1 MEIFSKLW
9 DWSLSQHWALGWPI
23 VCFMV
28 LMLIPALRKTANNP
42 SDRAFWCDLLR
53 RDRAAE
59 RYRSVMRRGLDWLDS
74 RLSAHE
80 AQQGPAQ
87 KAWSF
92 GLLNATMALALAY
105 PILAIT
111 IQWLWGSA
119 IDFGGQEVIAASPPQ
134 ARIFTAV
141 WLGSSVLVCLF
152 AGASKSRWRGPS
164 LILATGMCLLGS
176 IYADGFAVPGHI
188 AEAAVLAAVFAAV
201 FTGSFE
207 AVFAGSFAGAVVVA
221 FALAGA
227 LAILGAGAGA
237 SAVASAV
244 ASAGAVASAVAGAL
258 AILGAGVVAVSVAGA
273 VTTAEERSSRP
284 MASRLLYCGGLVALV
299 IMAIKMPDDF
309 GAGQRNQAVFF
320 VLTFCLLPLVN
331 TVFDFASV
339 GLTRY
344 LLRLGLEQKRA
355 AWRAVLDGLGGIA
368 IFFALGCT
376 LIAFVTFVVP
386 ADGVPLV
393 DLKQLFADMRRA
405 PGDYIWLMVTLF
417 STLIPTLLHLSVA
430 VLTLGLQY
438 PAGVRNFVAG
448 LLERGEQSG
457 QAALLSGIC
466 ICAMITIAL
475 WCPIWIFGFVVTHDH
490 GAIVN
495 AVLWGFEAFA
505 WAIGGI

>member
-1 MEIFSKLW
+1 MEIVLKLL
-9 DWSLSQHWALGWPI
+9 DWSLRQNWALGGPI
-23 VCFMV
+23 VCFIA
-28 LMLIPALRKTANNP
+28 LMCIPALRNTADNP
-42 SDRAFWCDLLR
+42 SDRAYWRDLLR
-53 RDRAAE
+53 HDRPAE

-80 AQQGPAQ
+80 APQGPAQ
-87 KAWSF
+87 RAWSF

-105 PILAIT
+105 PIVAIT

-119 IDFGGQEVIAASPPQ
+119 IDFGGQEVIAVSPSQ

-141 WLGSSVLVCLF
+141 WLGSSLFFYLF
-152 AGASKSRWRGPS
+152 AGASKSRWRWP
-164 LILATGMCLLGS
+164 LFILATGILLLGP
-176 IYADGFAVPGHI
+176 IYADRFAVPGNV
-188 AEAAVLAAVFAAV
+188 AVASTVASVGAVEGAV
-201 FTGSFE
+201 
-207 AVFAGSFAGAVVVA
+207 AVVVA
-221 FALAGA
+221 FG
-227 LAILGAGAGA
+227 
-237 SAVASAV
+237 VASASADTFTFKGAV
-244 ASAGAVASAVAGAL
+244 VGTVAGAVACVV
-258 AILGAGVVAVSVAGA
+258 VVA
-273 VTTAEERSSRP
+273 EELSSRP
-284 MASRLLYCGGLVALV
+284 MAWRLLYCGALVALLIV
-299 IMAIKMPDDF
+299 AVKMPDDF

-320 VLTFCLLPLVN
+320 MLTMGLLPLVN
-331 TVFDFASV
+331 AVFDFASV

-393 DLKQLFADMRRA
+393 DLTQLFADMRRA

-417 STLIPTLLHLSVA
+417 STLLPTLLHLSVA

-475 WCPIWIFGFVVTHDH
+475 WCPIWIFTFVVTHDH

>member
-1 MEIFSKLW
+1 MGARLADCLFHRF
-9 DWSLSQHWALGWPI
+9 DVRTGTTQH
-23 VCFMV
+23 
-28 LMLIPALRKTANNP
+28 RSYP
-42 SDRAFWCDLLR
+42 SDRAYWCDLLR
-53 RDRAAE
+53 HDRPAE
-59 RYRSVMRRGLDWLDS
+59 RYRSVMRKGLDWLDS
-74 RLSAHE
+74 RLSSRE

-92 GLLNATMALALAY
+92 GLLNITMALAFAY

-111 IQWLWGSA
+111 IQWLCGHA

-141 WLGSSVLVCLF
+141 WLGSSLFFYLF
-152 AGASKSRWRGPS
+152 AGASKSRWRWT
-164 LILATGMCLLGS
+164 LVILATGILLLGL
-176 IYADGFAVPGHI
+176 IFADRFAVP
-188 AEAAVLAAVFAAV
+188 ENVAV
-201 FTGSFE
+201 
-207 AVFAGSFAGAVVVA
+207 
-221 FALAGA
+221 
-227 LAILGAGAGA
+227 
-237 SAVASAV
+237 AVASAV
-244 ASAGAVASAVAGAL
+244 AVAVA
-258 AILGAGVVAVSVAGA
+258 
-273 VTTAEERSSRP
+273 TAEKRSSRQ
-284 MASRLLYCGGLVALV
+284 MAWRLLYCGVLVALLIV
-299 IMAIKMPDDF
+299 AIKMPDDF
-309 GAGQRNQAVFF
+309 GAGQRSRAVF
-320 VLTFCLLPLVN
+320 VMLTFCLLPLVN
-331 TVFDFASV
+331 AVFDFASV

-393 DLKQLFADMRRA
+393 DLTQLFADMRRA

-448 LLERGEQSG
+448 LLERGEHSG

-475 WCPIWIFGFVVTHDH
+475 WCPIWIFTFVVTHDH

-505 WAIGGI
+505 CAIGGI

>member
-1 MEIFSKLW
+1 MEIVLKLL
-9 DWSLSQHWALGWPI
+9 DWSLRQHWALGWPI

-28 LMLIPALRKTANNP
+28 LMCIPALRKTADNP
-42 SDRAFWCDLLR
+42 SDRPYWRDLLR
-53 RDRAAE
+53 HDGAAE

-80 AQQGPAQ
+80 APQGPAQ

-111 IQWLWGSA
+111 IQWLCGSA
-119 IDFGGQEVIAASPPQ
+119 IDFGGQEVMAASPPQ

-141 WLGSSVLVCLF
+141 WLGSSVLVYLF
-152 AGASKSRWRGPS
+152 AGASKSRWRWT
-164 LILATGMCLLGS
+164 LVILATGILLLGL
-176 IYADGFAVPGHI
+176 IFADGFAVPGNI
-188 AEAAVLAAVFAAV
+188 AV
-201 FTGSFE
+201 
-207 AVFAGSFAGAVVVA
+207 AGTV
-221 FALAGA
+221 
-227 LAILGAGAGA
+227 
-237 SAVASAV
+237 AVASVGAGTVAV
-244 ASAGAVASAVAGAL
+244 AFTGPVAGAFAGVGAVAFVAPVLVAATSAGTVAG
-258 AILGAGVVAVSVAGA
+258 
-273 VTTAEERSSRP
+273 AEERSSRP
-284 MASRLLYCGGLVALV
+284 MARRLLFCGVLVALLIV
-299 IMAIKMPDDF
+299 AIKMPDDF

-320 VLTFCLLPLVN
+320 MLTMGVLPLVN
-331 TVFDFASV
+331 AVFDFASV

-355 AWRAVLDGLGGIA
+355 AWPAVLDGLGGIA

-393 DLKQLFADMRRA
+393 DLTQLFADMRRA

-438 PAGVRNFVAG
+438 PAGVRNFVAD

-475 WCPIWIFGFVVTHDH
+475 WCPIWIFTFVVTHDH

>member
-1 MEIFSKLW
+1 
-9 DWSLSQHWALGWPI
+9 
-23 VCFMV
+23 
-28 LMLIPALRKTANNP
+28 
-42 SDRAFWCDLLR
+42 
-53 RDRAAE
+53 
-59 RYRSVMRRGLDWLDS
+59 
-74 RLSAHE
+74 
-80 AQQGPAQ
+80 
-87 KAWSF
+87 
-92 GLLNATMALALAY
+92 MALAFAY
-105 PILAIT
+105 PLVAIT
-111 IQWLWGSA
+111 IQWLGGSA
-119 IDFGGQEVIAASPPQ
+119 IDFGGQEVIAASPPR

-141 WLGSSVLVCLF
+141 WLGSSVLVYLF
-152 AGASKSRWRGPS
+152 AGASKSRWRRP
-164 LILATGMCLLGS
+164 LVILATGILLLGS
-176 IYADGFAVPGHI
+176 NYADRFAVPGNI
-188 AEAAVLAAVFAAV
+188 AVAGTGAV
-201 FTGSFE
+201 
-207 AVFAGSFAGAVVVA
+207 AVVV
-221 FALAGA
+221 
-227 LAILGAGAGA
+227 
-237 SAVASAV
+237 
-244 ASAGAVASAVAGAL
+244 
-258 AILGAGVVAVSVAGA
+258 VVAA
-273 VTTAEERSSRP
+273 AEERSSCP
-284 MASRLLYCGGLVALV
+284 MARRLLFCGVLVALLIV
-299 IMAIKMPDDF
+299 AIKMPDDF

-320 VLTFCLLPLVN
+320 MLTIGLLPLVN
-331 TVFDFASV
+331 AVFDFASV

-393 DLKQLFADMRRA
+393 DLTQLFADMRRA

-475 WCPIWIFGFVVTHDH
+475 WCPIWIFAFVVTHDH

>member
-1 MEIFSKLW
+1 MGARLADCLFHRF
-9 DWSLSQHWALGWPI
+9 DVRTGTTQH
-23 VCFMV
+23 
-28 LMLIPALRKTANNP
+28 RSYP
-42 SDRAFWCDLLR
+42 SDRAYWCDLLR
-53 RDRAAE
+53 HDRPAE
-59 RYRSVMRRGLDWLDS
+59 RYRSVMRKGLDWLDS
-74 RLSAHE
+74 RLSSRE

-87 KAWSF
+87 RAWSF
-92 GLLNATMALALAY
+92 GLLNITMALAFAY

-111 IQWLWGSA
+111 IQWLCGHA

-141 WLGSSVLVCLF
+141 WLGSSLFFYLF
-152 AGASKSRWRGPS
+152 AGASKSRWRWT
-164 LILATGMCLLGS
+164 LVILATGILLLGL
-176 IYADGFAVPGHI
+176 IFADRFAVP
-188 AEAAVLAAVFAAV
+188 ENVAV
-201 FTGSFE
+201 
-207 AVFAGSFAGAVVVA
+207 AGLVAGAVAV
-221 FALAGA
+221 
-227 LAILGAGAGA
+227 
-237 SAVASAV
+237 AVASAV
-244 ASAGAVASAVAGAL
+244 AVAVA
-258 AILGAGVVAVSVAGA
+258 
-273 VTTAEERSSRP
+273 TAEKRSSRQ
-284 MASRLLYCGGLVALV
+284 MAWRLLYCGVLVALLIV
-299 IMAIKMPDDF
+299 AIKMPDDF
-309 GAGQRNQAVFF
+309 GAGQRSRAVF
-320 VLTFCLLPLVN
+320 VMLTFCLLPLVN
-331 TVFDFASV
+331 AVFDFASV

-393 DLKQLFADMRRA
+393 DLTQLFADMRRA

-417 STLIPTLLHLSVA
+417 STLLPTLLHLSVA

-448 LLERGEQSG
+448 LLERGEHSG

-475 WCPIWIFGFVVTHDH
+475 WCPIWIFTFVVTHDH

>member
-1 MEIFSKLW
+1 VEIVLKLL
-9 DWSLSQHWALGWPI
+9 DWSLRQHWALGWPI

-28 LMLIPALRKTANNP
+28 LMCIPALRKTADNP
-42 SDRAFWCDLLR
+42 SDRPYWRDLLR
-53 RDRAAE
+53 HDGAAE

-80 AQQGPAQ
+80 APQGPAQ

-111 IQWLWGSA
+111 IQWLCGSA
-119 IDFGGQEVIAASPPQ
+119 IDFGGQEVMAASPPQ

-141 WLGSSVLVCLF
+141 WLGSSVLVYLF
-152 AGASKSRWRGPS
+152 AGASKSRWRWT
-164 LILATGMCLLGS
+164 LVILATGILLLGL
-176 IYADGFAVPGHI
+176 IFADGFAVPGNI
-188 AEAAVLAAVFAAV
+188 AVAGTVAVASVGAGTVAVASVGAGTVAV
-201 FTGSFE
+201 AGTGP
-207 AVFAGSFAGAVVVA
+207 VAGAFAGAV
-221 FALAGA
+221 AG
-227 LAILGAGAGA
+227 
-237 SAVASAV
+237 V
-244 ASAGAVASAVAGAL
+244 GAVAFVAPVLVAATSAGTVAG
-258 AILGAGVVAVSVAGA
+258 
-273 VTTAEERSSRP
+273 AEERSSRP
-284 MASRLLYCGGLVALV
+284 MARRLLFCGVLVALLIV
-299 IMAIKMPDDF
+299 AIKMPDDF

-320 VLTFCLLPLVN
+320 MLTMGVLPLVN
-331 TVFDFASV
+331 AVFDFASV

-355 AWRAVLDGLGGIA
+355 AWPAVLDGLGGIA

-393 DLKQLFADMRRA
+393 DLTQLFADMRRA

-438 PAGVRNFVAG
+438 PAGVRNFVAD

-475 WCPIWIFGFVVTHDH
+475 WCPIWIFTFVVTHDH

>member
-1 MEIFSKLW
+1 MEIVLKLL
-9 DWSLSQHWALGWPI
+9 DWSLRQNWALGGPI
-23 VCFMV
+23 VCFIV
-28 LMLIPALRKTANNP
+28 LMCIPALRNTADNP
-42 SDRAFWCDLLR
+42 SDRAYWRDLLR
-53 RDRAAE
+53 HDRPAE

-80 AQQGPAQ
+80 APQGPAQ
-87 KAWSF
+87 RAWSF

-105 PILAIT
+105 PIVAIT

-119 IDFGGQEVIAASPPQ
+119 IDFGGQEVIAVSPSQ

-141 WLGSSVLVCLF
+141 WLGSSLFFYLF
-152 AGASKSRWRGPS
+152 AGASKSRWRWP
-164 LILATGMCLLGS
+164 LFILATGILLLGP
-176 IYADGFAVPGHI
+176 IYADRFAVPGN
-188 AEAAVLAAVFAAV
+188 V
-201 FTGSFE
+201 
-207 AVFAGSFAGAVVVA
+207 
-221 FALAGA
+221 
-227 LAILGAGAGA
+227 
-237 SAVASAV
+237 AVASAV
-244 ASAGAVASAVAGAL
+244 EGAVAV
-258 AILGAGVVAVSVAGA
+258 VVA
-273 VTTAEERSSRP
+273 EELSSRP
-284 MASRLLYCGGLVALV
+284 MAWLLLYCGALVALLIV
-299 IMAIKMPDDF
+299 AVKMPDDF

-320 VLTFCLLPLVN
+320 MLTMGLLPLVN
-331 TVFDFASV
+331 AVFDFASV

-393 DLKQLFADMRRA
+393 ELKQLFADMRRA

-438 PAGVRNFVAG
+438 PAPLRNFVAG

-457 QAALLSGIC
+457 QAALLSGIY

-475 WCPIWIFGFVVTHDH
+475 WCPIWIFTFVVTHDH

>member
-1 MEIFSKLW
+1 
-9 DWSLSQHWALGWPI
+9 
-23 VCFMV
+23 
-28 LMLIPALRKTANNP
+28 
-42 SDRAFWCDLLR
+42 
-53 RDRAAE
+53 
-59 RYRSVMRRGLDWLDS
+59 
-74 RLSAHE
+74 
-80 AQQGPAQ
+80 
-87 KAWSF
+87 
-92 GLLNATMALALAY
+92 MALALAY
-105 PILAIT
+105 PIVAIT

-119 IDFGGQEVIAASPPQ
+119 IDFGGQEVIAVSPSQ

-141 WLGSSVLVCLF
+141 WLGSSLFFYLF
-152 AGASKSRWRGPS
+152 AGASKSRWRWP
-164 LILATGMCLLGS
+164 LFILATGILLLGP
-176 IYADGFAVPGHI
+176 IYADRFAVAGNV
-188 AEAAVLAAVFAAV
+188 AVASVGAVA
-201 FTGSFE
+201 
-207 AVFAGSFAGAVVVA
+207 FAGAGAVAFAVEGAVAVVVA
-221 FALAGA
+221 FG
-227 LAILGAGAGA
+227 
-237 SAVASAV
+237 VASASADTFTFKGAV
-244 ASAGAVASAVAGAL
+244 VGTVAGAVACVV
-258 AILGAGVVAVSVAGA
+258 VVA
-273 VTTAEERSSRP
+273 EELSSRP
-284 MASRLLYCGGLVALV
+284 MAWRLLYCGALVALLIV
-299 IMAIKMPDDF
+299 AVKMPDDF

-320 VLTFCLLPLVN
+320 MLTMGLLPLVN
-331 TVFDFASV
+331 AVFDFASV

-393 DLKQLFADMRRA
+393 DLTQLFADMRRA

-417 STLIPTLLHLSVA
+417 SKLLPTLLHLSVA

-438 PAGVRNFVAG
+438 PAGVRNFVAD

-475 WCPIWIFGFVVTHDH
+475 WCPIWIFTFVVTHDH

>member
-1 MEIFSKLW
+1 MEIVLKLL
-9 DWSLSQHWALGWPI
+9 DWSLRQHWALGWPI

-28 LMLIPALRKTANNP
+28 LMCIPALRKTADNP
-42 SDRAFWCDLLR
+42 SDRPYWRDLLR
-53 RDRAAE
+53 HDGAAE

-80 AQQGPAQ
+80 APQGPAQ

-111 IQWLWGSA
+111 IQWLCGSA
-119 IDFGGQEVIAASPPQ
+119 IDFGGQEVMAASPPQ

-141 WLGSSVLVCLF
+141 WLGSSVLVYLF
-152 AGASKSRWRGPS
+152 AGASKSRWRWT
-164 LILATGMCLLGS
+164 LVILATGILLLGL
-176 IYADGFAVPGHI
+176 IFADGFAVPGNI
-188 AEAAVLAAVFAAV
+188 AVAGTVAVASVGAGTVA
-201 FTGSFE
+201 FTGP
-207 AVFAGSFAGAVVVA
+207 VAGAFAGAV
-221 FALAGA
+221 AG
-227 LAILGAGAGA
+227 
-237 SAVASAV
+237 V
-244 ASAGAVASAVAGAL
+244 GAVAFVAPVLVAATSAGTVAG
-258 AILGAGVVAVSVAGA
+258 
-273 VTTAEERSSRP
+273 AEERSSRP
-284 MASRLLYCGGLVALV
+284 MARRLLFCGVLVALLIV
-299 IMAIKMPDDF
+299 AIKMPDDF

-320 VLTFCLLPLVN
+320 MLTMGVLPLVN
-331 TVFDFASV
+331 AVFDFASV

-355 AWRAVLDGLGGIA
+355 AWPAVLDGLDGIA

-393 DLKQLFADMRRA
+393 DLTQLFADMRRA

-438 PAGVRNFVAG
+438 PAGVRNFVAD

-475 WCPIWIFGFVVTHDH
+475 WCPIWIFTFVVTHDH

>member
-1 MEIFSKLW
+1 MEIVLKLL
-9 DWSLSQHWALGWPI
+9 DWSLRQNWALGGPI
-23 VCFMV
+23 VCFIV
-28 LMLIPALRKTANNP
+28 LMCIPALRNTADNP
-42 SDRAFWCDLLR
+42 SDRAYWRDLLR
-53 RDRAAE
+53 HDRPAE

-80 AQQGPAQ
+80 APQGPAQ
-87 KAWSF
+87 RAWSF

-105 PILAIT
+105 PIVAIT

-119 IDFGGQEVIAASPPQ
+119 IDFGGQEVIAVSPSQ

-141 WLGSSVLVCLF
+141 WLGSSLFFYLF
-152 AGASKSRWRGPS
+152 AGASKSRWRWP
-164 LILATGMCLLGS
+164 LFILATGILLWGP
-176 IYADGFAVPGHI
+176 IYADRFAVPGNV
-188 AEAAVLAAVFAAV
+188 AVASTVASVGAVAFAVEGAV
-201 FTGSFE
+201 
-207 AVFAGSFAGAVVVA
+207 AVVVA
-221 FALAGA
+221 FG
-227 LAILGAGAGA
+227 
-237 SAVASAV
+237 VASASADTFTFKGAV
-244 ASAGAVASAVAGAL
+244 AGAVACVV
-258 AILGAGVVAVSVAGA
+258 VVA
-273 VTTAEERSSRP
+273 EELSSRP
-284 MASRLLYCGGLVALV
+284 MAWRLLYCGALVALLIV
-299 IMAIKMPDDF
+299 AVKMPDDF

-320 VLTFCLLPLVN
+320 MLTMGLLPLVN
-331 TVFDFASV
+331 AVFDFASV

-393 DLKQLFADMRRA
+393 ELKQLFADMRRA

-438 PAGVRNFVAG
+438 PAPLRNFVAG

-475 WCPIWIFGFVVTHDH
+475 WCPIWIFTFVVTHDH

>member
-1 MEIFSKLW
+1 M
-9 DWSLSQHWALGWPI
+9 
-23 VCFMV
+23 C
-28 LMLIPALRKTANNP
+28 IPALRNTADNP
-42 SDRAFWCDLLR
+42 SDRAYWRDLLR
-53 RDRAAE
+53 HDRPAE

-80 AQQGPAQ
+80 APQGPAQ
-87 KAWSF
+87 RAWSF

-105 PILAIT
+105 PIVAIT

-119 IDFGGQEVIAASPPQ
+119 IDFGGQEVIAVSPSQ

-141 WLGSSVLVCLF
+141 WLGSSLFFYLF
-152 AGASKSRWRGPS
+152 AGASKSRWRWP
-164 LILATGMCLLGS
+164 LFILATGILLLGP
-176 IYADGFAVPGHI
+176 IYADRFAVPGNV
-188 AEAAVLAAVFAAV
+188 AVASTVASVGAGA
-201 FTGSFE
+201 
-207 AVFAGSFAGAVVVA
+207 FAGTVAFAGAVAFAVVVA
-221 FALAGA
+221 FG
-227 LAILGAGAGA
+227 
-237 SAVASAV
+237 VASASADTFTFKGTV
-244 ASAGAVASAVAGAL
+244 AGAVACVV
-258 AILGAGVVAVSVAGA
+258 VVA
-273 VTTAEERSSRP
+273 EELSSRP
-284 MASRLLYCGGLVALV
+284 MAWRLLYCGALVALLIV
-299 IMAIKMPDDF
+299 AVKMPDDF

-320 VLTFCLLPLVN
+320 MLTMGLLPLVN
-331 TVFDFASV
+331 AVFDFASV

-393 DLKQLFADMRRA
+393 ELKQLFADMRRA

-438 PAGVRNFVAG
+438 PAGVRNFVAD

-475 WCPIWIFGFVVTHDH
+475 WCPIWIFTFVVTHDH

>member
-1 MEIFSKLW
+1 VEIVLKLL
-9 DWSLSQHWALGWPI
+9 DWSLRQNWALGWPI
-23 VCFMV
+23 VCFIA
-28 LMLIPALRKTANNP
+28 LMCIPALRNTADNP
-42 SDRAFWCDLLR
+42 SDRAYWRDLLR
-53 RDRAAE
+53 HDRPAE

-74 RLSAHE
+74 RLSSHE
-80 AQQGPAQ
+80 APQGPAQ
-87 KAWSF
+87 KAWSYS
-92 GLLNATMALALAY
+92 LLNATMALALAY

-111 IQWLWGSA
+111 IQWLCGSA
-119 IDFGGQEVIAASPPQ
+119 IDFGGQEVMAASPPQ

-141 WLGSSVLVCLF
+141 WLGSSVLVYLF
-152 AGASKSRWRGPS
+152 AGASKSRWRWT
-164 LILATGMCLLGS
+164 LVILATGILLLGL
-176 IYADGFAVPGHI
+176 IFADGFAVPGNI
-188 AEAAVLAAVFAAV
+188 AVAGTVAVASVGAGTVAVA
-201 FTGSFE
+201 FTGP
-207 AVFAGSFAGAVVVA
+207 VAGAFAGAV
-221 FALAGA
+221 AG
-227 LAILGAGAGA
+227 
-237 SAVASAV
+237 V
-244 ASAGAVASAVAGAL
+244 GAVAFVAPVLVAATSAGTVAG
-258 AILGAGVVAVSVAGA
+258 
-273 VTTAEERSSRP
+273 AEERSSRP
-284 MASRLLYCGGLVALV
+284 MARRLLFCGVLVALLIV
-299 IMAIKMPDDF
+299 AIKMPDDF

-320 VLTFCLLPLVN
+320 MLTMGVLPLVN
-331 TVFDFASV
+331 AVFDFASV

-355 AWRAVLDGLGGIA
+355 AWPAVLDGLDGIA

-393 DLKQLFADMRRA
+393 DLTQLFADMRRA

-438 PAGVRNFVAG
+438 PAGVRNFVAD

-475 WCPIWIFGFVVTHDH
+475 WCPIWIFTFVVTHDH

>member
-1 MEIFSKLW
+1 MEIVLKLL
-9 DWSLSQHWALGWPI
+9 DWSLRQHWALGWPI

-28 LMLIPALRKTANNP
+28 LMCIPALRKTADNP
-42 SDRAFWCDLLR
+42 SDRPYWRDLLR
-53 RDRAAE
+53 HDGAAE

-80 AQQGPAQ
+80 APQGPAQ

-111 IQWLWGSA
+111 IQWLCGSA
-119 IDFGGQEVIAASPPQ
+119 IDFGGQEVMAASPPQ

-141 WLGSSVLVCLF
+141 WLGSSVLVYLF
-152 AGASKSRWRGPS
+152 AGASKSRWRWT
-164 LILATGMCLLGS
+164 LVILATGILLLGL
-176 IYADGFAVPGHI
+176 IFADGFAVPGNI
-188 AEAAVLAAVFAAV
+188 AV
-201 FTGSFE
+201 
-207 AVFAGSFAGAVVVA
+207 AGTV
-221 FALAGA
+221 
-227 LAILGAGAGA
+227 
-237 SAVASAV
+237 AVASVGAGTVAV
-244 ASAGAVASAVAGAL
+244 AFTGPVAGAFAGVGAVAFVAPVLVAATSAGTVAG
-258 AILGAGVVAVSVAGA
+258 
-273 VTTAEERSSRP
+273 AEERSSRP
-284 MASRLLYCGGLVALV
+284 MARRLLFCGVLVALLIV
-299 IMAIKMPDDF
+299 AIKMPDDF

-320 VLTFCLLPLVN
+320 MLTMGVLPLVN
-331 TVFDFASV
+331 AVFDFASV

-355 AWRAVLDGLGGIA
+355 AWPAVLDGLGGIA

-393 DLKQLFADMRRA
+393 DLTQLFADMRRA

-438 PAGVRNFVAG
+438 PAPLRNFVAG

-475 WCPIWIFGFVVTHDH
+475 WCPIWIFTFVVTHDH

>member
-1 MEIFSKLW
+1 VEIVLKLL
-9 DWSLSQHWALGWPI
+9 DWSLRQNWALGGPI
-23 VCFMV
+23 VCFIV
-28 LMLIPALRKTANNP
+28 LMCIPALRNTANNP
-42 SDRAFWCDLLR
+42 SDRAYWRDLLR
-53 RDRAAE
+53 HDRPAE

-80 AQQGPAQ
+80 APQGPAQ
-87 KAWSF
+87 RAWSF

-105 PILAIT
+105 PIVAIT

-119 IDFGGQEVIAASPPQ
+119 IDFGGQEVIAVSPSQ

-141 WLGSSVLVCLF
+141 WLGSSLFFYLF
-152 AGASKSRWRGPS
+152 AGASKSRWRWP
-164 LILATGMCLLGS
+164 LFILATGILLLGP
-176 IYADGFAVPGHI
+176 IYADRFAVPGNV
-188 AEAAVLAAVFAAV
+188 AVASTVASVGAVEGAV
-201 FTGSFE
+201 
-207 AVFAGSFAGAVVVA
+207 AVVVA
-221 FALAGA
+221 FG
-227 LAILGAGAGA
+227 
-237 SAVASAV
+237 VASASADTFTFKGAV
-244 ASAGAVASAVAGAL
+244 VGTVAGAVACVV
-258 AILGAGVVAVSVAGA
+258 VVA
-273 VTTAEERSSRP
+273 EELSSRP
-284 MASRLLYCGGLVALV
+284 MAWRLLYCGALVALLIV
-299 IMAIKMPDDF
+299 AVKMPDDF

-320 VLTFCLLPLVN
+320 MLTMGLLPLVN
-331 TVFDFASV
+331 AVFDFASV

-393 DLKQLFADMRRA
+393 ELKQLFADMRRA

-438 PAGVRNFVAG
+438 PAPLRNFVAG

-475 WCPIWIFGFVVTHDH
+475 WCPIWIFTFVVTHDH

>member
-1 MEIFSKLW
+1 VEIVLKLL
-9 DWSLSQHWALGWPI
+9 DWSLRQNWALGGPI
-23 VCFMV
+23 VCFIV
-28 LMLIPALRKTANNP
+28 LMCIPALRNTADNP
-42 SDRAFWCDLLR
+42 SDRAYWRDLLR
-53 RDRAAE
+53 HDRPAE

-80 AQQGPAQ
+80 APQGPAQ
-87 KAWSF
+87 RAWSF

-105 PILAIT
+105 PIVAIT

-119 IDFGGQEVIAASPPQ
+119 IDFGGQEVIAVSPSQ

-141 WLGSSVLVCLF
+141 WLGSSLFFYLF
-152 AGASKSRWRGPS
+152 AGASKSRWRWP
-164 LILATGMCLLGS
+164 LFILATGILLLGP
-176 IYADGFAVPGHI
+176 IYADRFAVPGNV
-188 AEAAVLAAVFAAV
+188 AVASTVASV
-201 FTGSFE
+201 G
-207 AVFAGSFAGAVVVA
+207 AGAFAGAVAVA
-221 FALAGA
+221 FG
-227 LAILGAGAGA
+227 
-237 SAVASAV
+237 VASASADTFTFKGAV
-244 ASAGAVASAVAGAL
+244 VGTVAGAVACVV
-258 AILGAGVVAVSVAGA
+258 VVA
-273 VTTAEERSSRP
+273 EELSSRP
-284 MASRLLYCGGLVALV
+284 MAWRLLYCGALVALLIV
-299 IMAIKMPDDF
+299 AVKMPDDF

-320 VLTFCLLPLVN
+320 MLTMGLLPLVN
-331 TVFDFASV
+331 AVFDFASV

-393 DLKQLFADMRRA
+393 ELKQLFADMRRA

-438 PAGVRNFVAG
+438 PAPLRNFVAG

-475 WCPIWIFGFVVTHDH
+475 WCPIWIFTFVVTHDH

>member
-1 MEIFSKLW
+1 VEIVLKLL
-9 DWSLSQHWALGWPI
+9 DWSLRQHWALGWPI

-28 LMLIPALRKTANNP
+28 LMCIPALRKTADNP
-42 SDRAFWCDLLR
+42 SDRPYWRDLLR
-53 RDRAAE
+53 HDGAAE

-80 AQQGPAQ
+80 APQGPAQ

-111 IQWLWGSA
+111 IQWLCGSA
-119 IDFGGQEVIAASPPQ
+119 IDFGGQEVMAASPPQ

-141 WLGSSVLVCLF
+141 WLGSSVLVYLF
-152 AGASKSRWRGPS
+152 AGASKSRWRWT
-164 LILATGMCLLGS
+164 LVILATGILLLGL
-176 IYADGFAVPGHI
+176 IFADGFAVPGNI
-188 AEAAVLAAVFAAV
+188 AV
-201 FTGSFE
+201 
-207 AVFAGSFAGAVVVA
+207 AGTV
-221 FALAGA
+221 
-227 LAILGAGAGA
+227 
-237 SAVASAV
+237 AVASVGAGTV
-244 ASAGAVASAVAGAL
+244 AGVGAVAFVAPVLVAATSAGTVAG
-258 AILGAGVVAVSVAGA
+258 
-273 VTTAEERSSRP
+273 AEERSSRP
-284 MASRLLYCGGLVALV
+284 MARRLLFCGVLVALLIV
-299 IMAIKMPDDF
+299 AIKMPDDF

-320 VLTFCLLPLVN
+320 MLTMGVLPLVN
-331 TVFDFASV
+331 AVFDFASV

-355 AWRAVLDGLGGIA
+355 AWPAVLDGLGGIA

-393 DLKQLFADMRRA
+393 DLTQLFADMRRA

-438 PAGVRNFVAG
+438 PAGVRNFVAD

-475 WCPIWIFGFVVTHDH
+475 WCPIWIFTFVVTHDH

>member
-1 MEIFSKLW
+1 MEIVLKLL
-9 DWSLSQHWALGWPI
+9 DWSLRQNWALGGPI
-23 VCFMV
+23 VCFIV
-28 LMLIPALRKTANNP
+28 LMCIPALRNTADNP
-42 SDRAFWCDLLR
+42 SDRAYWRDLLR
-53 RDRAAE
+53 HDRPAE

-80 AQQGPAQ
+80 APQGPAQ

-111 IQWLWGSA
+111 IQWLCGSA
-119 IDFGGQEVIAASPPQ
+119 IDFGGQEVMAASPPQ

-141 WLGSSVLVCLF
+141 WLGSSVLVYLF
-152 AGASKSRWRGPS
+152 AGASKSRWRWT
-164 LILATGMCLLGS
+164 LVILATGILLLGL
-176 IYADGFAVPGHI
+176 IFADGFAVPGNI
-188 AEAAVLAAVFAAV
+188 AVAGTVAVASVGAGTVAVA
-201 FTGSFE
+201 FTGP
-207 AVFAGSFAGAVVVA
+207 VAGAFAGAV
-221 FALAGA
+221 AG
-227 LAILGAGAGA
+227 
-237 SAVASAV
+237 V
-244 ASAGAVASAVAGAL
+244 GAVAFVAPVLVAATSAGTVAG
-258 AILGAGVVAVSVAGA
+258 
-273 VTTAEERSSRP
+273 AEERSSRP
-284 MASRLLYCGGLVALV
+284 MARRLLFCGVLVALLIV
-299 IMAIKMPDDF
+299 AIKMPDDF

-320 VLTFCLLPLVN
+320 MLTMGVLPLVN
-331 TVFDFASV
+331 AVFDFASV

-355 AWRAVLDGLGGIA
+355 AWPAVLDGLGGIA

-393 DLKQLFADMRRA
+393 DLTQLFADMRRA

-438 PAGVRNFVAG
+438 PAGVRNFVAD

-475 WCPIWIFGFVVTHDH
+475 WCPIWIFTFVVTHDH

>member
-1 MEIFSKLW
+1 VEIVLKLL
-9 DWSLSQHWALGWPI
+9 DWGLRQHWALGWPI
-23 VCFMV
+23 VCFIV
-28 LMLIPALRKTANNP
+28 LMRAPALSNTADNP
-42 SDRAFWCDLLR
+42 SDRAFWRDLLR
-53 RDRAAE
+53 HDGAAE

-87 KAWSF
+87 KAWSY
-92 GLLNATMALALAY
+92 GLLNATMALAFAY

-111 IQWLWGSA
+111 IQWLCGSA
-119 IDFGGQEVIAASPPQ
+119 IDFGGQEVMAASPPQ
-134 ARIFTAV
+134 ARIFAAV

-152 AGASKSRWRGPS
+152 AGASKSRWRRP
-164 LILATGMCLLGS
+164 LVILAIGILLLGS
-176 IYADGFAVPGHI
+176 IYADRFAVLENVAG
-188 AEAAVLAAVFAAV
+188 AFAVAVAITVIVASALSGAV
-201 FTGSFE
+201 AGIG
-207 AVFAGSFAGAVVVA
+207 AVAFAGAGAVVVA
-221 FALAGA
+221 A
-227 LAILGAGAGA
+227 
-237 SAVASAV
+237 
-244 ASAGAVASAVAGAL
+244 
-258 AILGAGVVAVSVAGA
+258 
-273 VTTAEERSSRP
+273 AEERSSRP
-284 MASRLLYCGGLVALV
+284 MAWRLLFCGGLVALLIV
-299 IMAIKMPDDF
+299 AIKMPDDF
-309 GAGQRNQAVFF
+309 GTGQPNRAVFGT
-320 VLTFCLLPLVN
+320 LTFCLLPLVN
-331 TVFDFASV
+331 AVFDFASV

-344 LLRLGLEQKRA
+344 LLRLGLEKKRA

-393 DLKQLFADMRRA
+393 DLTQLFADMRRA

-475 WCPIWIFGFVVTHDH
+475 SCLFWICGFVITHDH

>member
-1 MEIFSKLW
+1 VEIVLKLL
-9 DWSLSQHWALGWPI
+9 DWSLRQHWALGWPI

-28 LMLIPALRKTANNP
+28 LMCIPALRKTADNP
-42 SDRAFWCDLLR
+42 SDRPYWRDLLR
-53 RDRAAE
+53 HDGAAE

-80 AQQGPAQ
+80 APQGPAQ

-111 IQWLWGSA
+111 IQWLCGSA
-119 IDFGGQEVIAASPPQ
+119 IDFGGQEVMAASPPQ

-141 WLGSSVLVCLF
+141 WLGSSVLVYLF
-152 AGASKSRWRGPS
+152 AGASKSRWRWT
-164 LILATGMCLLGS
+164 LVILATGILLLGL
-176 IYADGFAVPGHI
+176 IFADGFAVPGNI
-188 AEAAVLAAVFAAV
+188 AVAGTGAFA
-201 FTGSFE
+201 
-207 AVFAGSFAGAVVVA
+207 FAGAVAGTVALAVTGTVASAFAVA
-221 FALAGA
+221 FAVAGT
-227 LAILGAGAGA
+227 
-237 SAVASAV
+237 V
-244 ASAGAVASAVAGAL
+244 AVAGAE
-258 AILGAGVVAVSVAGA
+258 V
-273 VTTAEERSSRP
+273 RSSRP
-284 MASRLLYCGGLVALV
+284 MAWRLLDCGVLVALLIV
-299 IMAIKMPDDF
+299 AIKMPDDF

-320 VLTFCLLPLVN
+320 MLTMGVLPLVN
-331 TVFDFASV
+331 AVFDFASV

-355 AWRAVLDGLGGIA
+355 AWPAVLDGLGGIA

-393 DLKQLFADMRRA
+393 DLTQLFADMRRA

-438 PAGVRNFVAG
+438 PAGVRNFVAD

-475 WCPIWIFGFVVTHDH
+475 WCPIWIFTFVVTHDH

>member
-1 MEIFSKLW
+1 MEIVLKLL
-9 DWSLSQHWALGWPI
+9 DWSLRQHWALGWPI

-28 LMLIPALRKTANNP
+28 LMCIPALRKTADNP
-42 SDRAFWCDLLR
+42 SDRPYWRDLLR
-53 RDRAAE
+53 HDGAAE

-80 AQQGPAQ
+80 APQGPAQ

-111 IQWLWGSA
+111 IQWLCGSA
-119 IDFGGQEVIAASPPQ
+119 IDFGGQEVMAASPPQ

-141 WLGSSVLVCLF
+141 WLGSSVLVYLF
-152 AGASKSRWRGPS
+152 AGASKSRWRWT
-164 LILATGMCLLGS
+164 LVILATGILLLGL
-176 IYADGFAVPGHI
+176 IFADGFAVPGNI
-188 AEAAVLAAVFAAV
+188 AVAGTVAVASVGAGTVA
-201 FTGSFE
+201 FTGPV
-207 AVFAGSFAGAVVVA
+207 AFAGAVAGFAGA
-221 FALAGA
+221 FAG
-227 LAILGAGAGA
+227 
-237 SAVASAV
+237 V
-244 ASAGAVASAVAGAL
+244 GAVAFVVAATSAGTVAG
-258 AILGAGVVAVSVAGA
+258 
-273 VTTAEERSSRP
+273 AEERSSRP
-284 MASRLLYCGGLVALV
+284 MARRLLFCGVLVALLIV
-299 IMAIKMPDDF
+299 AIKMPDDF

-320 VLTFCLLPLVN
+320 MLTMGVLPLVN
-331 TVFDFASV
+331 AVFDFASV

-355 AWRAVLDGLGGIA
+355 AWPAVLDGLGGIA

-393 DLKQLFADMRRA
+393 DLTQLFADMRRA

-438 PAGVRNFVAG
+438 PAGVRNFVAD

-475 WCPIWIFGFVVTHDH
+475 WCPIWIFTFVVTHDH

>member
-1 MEIFSKLW
+1 
-9 DWSLSQHWALGWPI
+9 
-23 VCFMV
+23 
-28 LMLIPALRKTANNP
+28 
-42 SDRAFWCDLLR
+42 
-53 RDRAAE
+53 
-59 RYRSVMRRGLDWLDS
+59 
-74 RLSAHE
+74 
-80 AQQGPAQ
+80 
-87 KAWSF
+87 
-92 GLLNATMALALAY
+92 MALAFAY

-111 IQWLWGSA
+111 IQWLCGHA

-141 WLGSSVLVCLF
+141 WLGSSLFFYLF
-152 AGASKSRWRGPS
+152 AGASKSRWRWT
-164 LILATGMCLLGS
+164 LVILATGILLLGL
-176 IYADGFAVPGHI
+176 IFADRFAVP
-188 AEAAVLAAVFAAV
+188 ENV
-201 FTGSFE
+201 
-207 AVFAGSFAGAVVVA
+207 
-221 FALAGA
+221 
-227 LAILGAGAGA
+227 
-237 SAVASAV
+237 AVAGLV
-244 ASAGAVASAVAGAL
+244 AGAVASAVA
-258 AILGAGVVAVSVAGA
+258 VAVAVA
-273 VTTAEERSSRP
+273 TAEKRSSRQ
-284 MASRLLYCGGLVALV
+284 MAWRLLYCGVLVALLIV
-299 IMAIKMPDDF
+299 AIKMPDDF
-309 GAGQRNQAVFF
+309 GAGQRSRAVF
-320 VLTFCLLPLVN
+320 VMLTFCLLPLVN
-331 TVFDFASV
+331 AVFDFASV

-344 LLRLGLEQKRA
+344 LLRLRLEQKRA

-393 DLKQLFADMRRA
+393 DLTQLFADMRRA

-417 STLIPTLLHLSVA
+417 STLLPTLLHLSVA

-475 WCPIWIFGFVVTHDH
+475 WCPIWIFTFVITHDH

>member
-1 MEIFSKLW
+1 MARL
-9 DWSLSQHWALGWPI
+9 
-23 VCFMV
+23 
-28 LMLIPALRKTANNP
+28 PALRN
-42 SDRAFWCDLLR
+42 
-53 RDRAAE
+53 
-59 RYRSVMRRGLDWLDS
+59 
-74 RLSAHE
+74 E
-80 AQQGPAQ
+80 APQGPAQ
-87 KAWSF
+87 RAWSF

-105 PILAIT
+105 PIVAIT

-119 IDFGGQEVIAASPPQ
+119 IDFGGQEVIAVSPSQ

-141 WLGSSVLVCLF
+141 WLGSSLFFYLF
-152 AGASKSRWRGPS
+152 AGASKSRWRWP
-164 LILATGMCLLGS
+164 LFILATGILLLGP
-176 IYADGFAVPGHI
+176 IYADRFAVPGNV
-188 AEAAVLAAVFAAV
+188 AVASTVASVGAVAFAVEGAV
-201 FTGSFE
+201 
-207 AVFAGSFAGAVVVA
+207 AVVVA
-221 FALAGA
+221 S
-227 LAILGAGAGA
+227 A
-237 SAVASAV
+237 SADTFTFKGAV
-244 ASAGAVASAVAGAL
+244 VGTVAGAVACVV
-258 AILGAGVVAVSVAGA
+258 VVA
-273 VTTAEERSSRP
+273 EELSSRP
-284 MASRLLYCGGLVALV
+284 MAWRLLYCGALVALLIV
-299 IMAIKMPDDF
+299 AVKMPDDF

-320 VLTFCLLPLVN
+320 MLTMGLLPLVN
-331 TVFDFASV
+331 AVFDFASV

-393 DLKQLFADMRRA
+393 ELKQLFADMRRA

-438 PAGVRNFVAG
+438 PAPLRNFVAG

-475 WCPIWIFGFVVTHDH
+475 WCPIWIFTFVVTHDH